1 MAFISVFSI
10 MLSFEIFQTFLSILK
25 LDDRVAPPLL
35 SHLLLF
41 ETLDRRHPLGFYK
54 TQRVLVEMVYTFVE

>member
-10 MLSFEIFQTFLSILK
+10 MLNFKIFQTFLSILK
-25 LDDRVAPPLL
+25 LDDRVALPLL
-35 SHLLLF
+35 PRLLLF

-54 TQRVLVEMVYTFVE
+54 TQRVLVEMIYTFIR

>member
-10 MLSFEIFQTFLSILK
+10 MLNFEIFQTFLSILK

-35 SHLLLF
+35 SHLLLV
-41 ETLDRRHPLGFYK
+41 ETLDRRHPRGFYE
-54 TQRVLVEMVYTFVE
+54 TERVLAEMVYTFIR